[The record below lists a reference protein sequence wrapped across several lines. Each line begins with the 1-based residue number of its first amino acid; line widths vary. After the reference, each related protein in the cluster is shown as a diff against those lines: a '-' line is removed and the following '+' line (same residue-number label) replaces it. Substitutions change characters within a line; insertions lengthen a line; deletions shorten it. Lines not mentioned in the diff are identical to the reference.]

1 MIFDSLLLAA
11 VRDELGKALIGGK
24 VDKIAQPDPLEVVLR
39 VYHAGHKHDLL
50 LSCDPQ
56 EARVHLTHQRR
67 DNPPT
72 PPPFCALLRKY
83 LDGAWLDE
91 VAMPHGFGERVLHL
105 HFKAV
110 DGAPYT
116 LIAEIMGKHSNLI
129 LVTGAGVIL
138 GAAKTVG
145 RGINRFRQILPGL
158 AYVPP
163 PRQRGKR
170 DPLAPLDPEAASLED
185 GEPLSPDEAKEWLM
199 GTWSGVSPLLAQ
211 ETLLRARR
219 GLLTPQSLHHALT
232 LLLTVVRVGDW
243 MPRVWTDDK
252 GVTLGAYPIPLLSVP
267 PSLQHPRE
275 SVSVALDHAAG
286 AIIRRDTF
294 ARAKESLLA
303 ALHRTRKLREREA
316 EELHSGLKNAGR
328 AEEYRQTGDLLL
340 TNQSQIGRGQALVSV
355 PDYYAPPLPDGE
367 PTMRFIVLDP
377 TLSIH
382 ENAERF
388 YKRSR
393 KAETSA
399 MTLRERRAQAL
410 EEAALISQAEREAA
424 RATTPEE
431 IAAIRASMAESLALG
446 TQQSGAAPQSQKAN
460 LPEFE
465 GHKIKRARTVDGWEI
480 LVGENATS
488 NDYLTTK
495 IAVSS
500 DIWLHVRAA
509 ASAHGIIRAQ
519 NRPAAVSA
527 AALQQAAE
535 MVAARSES
543 KHSSLIPVDYTL
555 KKYVRKPRKSAPGA
569 VTYQNEKTLFVTGIH
584 GEGS

>member
-11 VRDELGKALIGGK
+11 VRDELGKTLVGGK
-24 VDKIAQPDPLEVVLR
+24 VEKISQPDPLEIVFR
-39 VYHAGHKHDLL
+39 FYHAGHKLDLL

-56 EARVHLTHQRR
+56 DARAHLTHLRR
-67 DNPPT
+67 ENPPT
-72 PPPFCALLRKY
+72 PPSFCGLLRKY
-83 LDGAWLDE
+83 LDGAWLND
-91 VAMPHGFGERVLHL
+91 VSMPLGFGERVLHL

-110 DGAPYT
+110 DGARLT

-129 LVTGAGVIL
+129 LVTEAGVIL
-138 GAAKTVG
+138 GAAKTIG

-158 AYVPP
+158 TYVSP

-170 DPLAPLDPEAASLED
+170 DPLSALSSESDAPESDEVLSLE
-185 GEPLSPDEAKEWLM
+185 EAKDWLM
-199 GTWSGVSPLLAQ
+199 THWSGISPLLAQ
-211 ETLLRARR
+211 ETILRVQR
-219 GLLTPQSLHHALT
+219 GALTQQALHHALT

-243 MPRVWTDDK
+243 MPRVWTDAEGK
-252 GVTLGAYPIPLLSVP
+252 TIGAYPIPMLSVP
-267 PSLQHPRE
+267 PSSQHLRE

-286 AIIRRDTF
+286 SIIRRETF
-294 ARAKESLLA
+294 DRAKESLLA

-316 EELHSGLKNAGR
+316 EELQQGLKNAGR

-340 TNQSQIGRGQALVSV
+340 TNQSQIQRGQALVSV

-377 TLSIH
+377 ALGIH

-410 EEAALISQAEREAA
+410 EEVALISQAEREAA

-431 IAAIRASMAESLALG
+431 INAIRMSMAQSLAHG
-446 TQQSGAAPQSQKAN
+446 APQTNTGGPGQKPA
-460 LPEFE
+460 PADFE
-465 GHKIKRARTVDGWEI
+465 GHKIKRYHSVDGWEI

-509 ASAHGIIRAQ
+509 TSAHGVIRAQ
-519 NRPAAVSA
+519 NRPASVSP

-555 KKYVRKPRKSAPGA
+555 KKYVRKPRKSAPGT
-569 VTYQNEKTLFVTGIH
+569 VTYQNEKTLFVAGIH

>member
-11 VRDELGKALIGGK
+11 VRDELGKALVGGK
-24 VDKIAQPDPLEVVLR
+24 VEKIAQPDPLEIILR
-39 VYHAGHKHDLL
+39 IYHAGHKHDLL

-56 EARVHLTHQRR
+56 EARIHLTHGRR
-67 DNPPT
+67 ENPPT

-83 LDGAWLDE
+83 LDGAWLDD
-91 VAMPHGFGERVLHL
+91 VAMPLGFGERVLHL

-116 LIAEIMGKHSNLI
+116 LIAEMMGKHSNLI
-129 LVTGAGVIL
+129 LVTGGGTIL

-170 DPLAPLDPEAASLED
+170 DPLAPLDPEATPLED
-185 GEPLSPDEAKEWLM
+185 DEALSPDEAKEWLM
-199 GTWSGVSPLLAQ
+199 GAWSGVSPLLAQ
-211 ETLLRARR
+211 ETILRARR

-232 LLLTVVRVGDW
+232 LLLTTVRVGDW
-243 MPRVWTDDK
+243 KPRVWTDDQ
-252 GVTLGAYPIPLLSVP
+252 GLTLGAYPILLLSVP
-267 PSLQHPRE
+267 LSCQHPRE

-286 AIIRRDTF
+286 SIIRRDTF
-294 ARAKESLLA
+294 ARGKESLLS
-303 ALHRTRKLREREA
+303 ALLRTRKLKEREA
-316 EELHSGLKNAGR
+316 EELQSGLKNAGR

-340 TNQSQIGRGQALVSV
+340 TNQSQIQRGQSLVSV

-410 EEAALISQAEREAA
+410 EEAALIAQAEREAA

-431 IAAIRASMAESLALG
+431 IAAIRASMAESLAHG
-446 TQQSGAAPQSQKAN
+446 QPQQNGSSPTGQRPS

-465 GHKIKRARTVDGWEI
+465 GHKIKRAHTVDGWEI

-509 ASAHGIIRAQ
+509 ASAHGVIRAQ

-569 VTYQNEKTLFVTGIH
+569 VTYQNEKTLFVAGIH
-584 GEGS
+584 GE

>member
-11 VRDELGKALIGGK
+11 VRDELGKTLVGGK
-24 VDKIAQPDPLEVVLR
+24 VEKIAQPDPLEIVIR
-39 VYHAGHKHDLL
+39 IYHTGHKHDLL

-56 EARVHLTHQRR
+56 EARAHLTHGRR
-67 DNPPT
+67 ENPPT
-72 PPPFCALLRKY
+72 PPPFCALLRRY
-83 LDGAWLDE
+83 LDGAWLDD
-91 VAMPHGFGERVLHL
+91 VAMPLGFGERVLHL

-129 LVTGAGVIL
+129 LVTEAGTIL

-145 RGINRFRQILPGL
+145 RGINRFRQIGPGL
-158 AYVPP
+158 KYVPP

-170 DPLAPLDPEAASLED
+170 DPLAPLDPETDAPED
-185 GEPLSPDEAKEWLM
+185 DEALSPDEAKEWLM
-199 GTWSGVSPLLAQ
+199 SAWSGVSPLLAQ
-211 ETLLRARR
+211 ETILRARR
-219 GLLTPQSLHHALT
+219 GLLTQQSLRHALT

-243 MPRVWTDDK
+243 MPRVWTDDG

-267 PSLQHPRE
+267 PSHQHLRE

-286 AIIRRDTF
+286 SIIRRDTF
-294 ARAKESLLA
+294 ARAKESLLS
-303 ALHRTRKLREREA
+303 ALLRTRKLKEREA
-316 EELHSGLKNAGR
+316 EELQAGLKNAGR

-340 TNQSQIGRGQALVSV
+340 TNQSQIQRGQALVSV

-410 EEAALISQAEREAA
+410 EEAALISQAEREAT

-431 IAAIRASMAESLALG
+431 IAAIRASMAESLAHG
-446 TQQSGAAPQSQKAN
+446 PPPAENSPTSQRPA

-465 GHKIKRARTVDGWEI
+465 GHKIKRAHTVDGWEI

-488 NDYLTTK
+488 NDYLTTRV
-495 IAVSS
+495 AVSS

-509 ASAHGIIRAQ
+509 ASAHGVIRAQ

-555 KKYVRKPRKSAPGA
+555 KKYVRKPRKSAPGV
-569 VTYQNEKTLFVTGIH
+569 VTYQNEKTLFVAGIH
-584 GEGS
+584 GE

>member
-11 VRDELGKALIGGK
+11 VRDELGKTLVGGK
-24 VDKIAQPDPLEVVLR
+24 VEKIAQPDPLEILIR
-39 VYHAGHKHDLL
+39 IYHAGHKHDLL

-67 DNPPT
+67 ENPPT
-72 PPPFCALLRKY
+72 PPAFCALLRKY
-83 LDGAWLDE
+83 LDGAWLDD
-91 VAMPHGFGERVLHL
+91 VAMPLGFGERVLHL

-129 LVTGAGVIL
+129 LVTGAGTIL

-158 AYVPP
+158 AYVTP

-170 DPLAPLDPEAASLED
+170 DPLAPLDPEADPLED
-185 GEPLSPDEAKEWLM
+185 DEVLSPEEAKEWLM
-199 GTWSGVSPLLAQ
+199 GTWSGVSPMLAQ
-211 ETLLRARR
+211 ETIQRVRR
-219 GLLTPQSLHHALT
+219 GLLTQQALRRALT

-252 GVTLGAYPIPLLSVP
+252 GVTLGAYPVPLLSVP
-267 PSLQHPRE
+267 PSLQHLRE

-286 AIIRRDTF
+286 SIIRRDTF
-294 ARAKESLLA
+294 ARGKESLLA

-316 EELHSGLKNAGR
+316 EELQSGLKNAGR

-340 TNQSQIGRGQALVSV
+340 TNQSQIKRGQSLVSV

-377 TLSIH
+377 TLPIH

-410 EEAALISQAEREAA
+410 EEAALISQAEREASL
-424 RATTPEE
+424 ATTPEE
-431 IAAIRASMAESLALG
+431 IAAIRTSMAESLMHG
-446 TQQSGAAPQSQKAN
+446 TQTAAPSSTSQRPN
-460 LPEFE
+460 QPEFE
-465 GHKIKRARTVDGWEI
+465 GHKIKRAHTVDGWEI

-509 ASAHGIIRAQ
+509 TSAHGVIRAQ
-519 NRPAAVSA
+519 NRPAAVSS

-569 VTYQNEKTLFVTGIH
+569 VTYQNEKTLFVAGIH

>member
-11 VRDELGKALIGGK
+11 VRDELGKALVGGK
-24 VDKIAQPDPLEVVLR
+24 VEKISQPDPLEIIFR
-39 VYHAGHKHDLL
+39 FYHAGHKHDLL

-56 EARVHLTHQRR
+56 EARVHLTHLKR

-72 PPPFCALLRKY
+72 PPAFCGLLRKY
-83 LDGAWLDE
+83 LDGAWLDD
-91 VAMPHGFGERVLHL
+91 VSMPLGFGERVLHL

-129 LVTGAGVIL
+129 LVTEAGTIL
-138 GAAKTVG
+138 GAAKTIG

-158 AYVPP
+158 SYVTP

-170 DPLAPLDPEAASLED
+170 DPLAPLSTAEAEAPWSD
-185 GEPLSPDEAKEWLM
+185 TPLSPEEAKDWLM
-199 GTWSGVSPLLAQ
+199 TTWSGISPLLAQ
-211 ETLLRARR
+211 ETLLRVEYDA
-219 GLLTPQSLHHALT
+219 LTQQSLHHALT

-243 MPRVWTDDK
+243 MPRVWTDADGK
-252 GVTLGAYPIPLLSVP
+252 TVGAYPIPLRSVP
-267 PSLQHPRE
+267 PGLQHGRE
-275 SVSVALDHAAG
+275 SISVALDHAAG
-286 AIIRRDTF
+286 SIIRRDTF
-294 ARAKESLLA
+294 DRAKESLLA

-316 EELHSGLKNAGR
+316 EELSQGLKNAGR

-340 TNQSQIGRGQALVSV
+340 TNQSQIQRGQALVSV

-377 TLSIH
+377 TLGIH

-410 EEAALISQAEREAA
+410 EESALIAQAERETLQ
-424 RATTPEE
+424 ATTAVE
-431 IAAIRASMAESLALG
+431 INAIRASMGESLAHG
-446 TQQSGAAPQSQKAN
+446 AQPSGAGSQNQKPAP
-460 LPEFE
+460 PDFE
-465 GHKIKRARTVDGWEI
+465 GHKIKRYRSVDGWEI

-495 IAVSS
+495 VAASS

-509 ASAHGIIRAQ
+509 TSAHGIIRAQ
-519 NRPAAVSA
+519 NRPASVSP

-569 VTYQNEKTLFVTGIH
+569 VTYQNEKTLFVAGIH
-584 GEGS
+584 GE